1 MRGEHSGRAVT
12 GKRKERWTE
21 RKYERERERKGG
33 MKENMNGKIMEGWSE
48 REYERE
54 HNGRME

>member
-1 MRGEHSGRAVT
+1 MRGEHPGRAVT

-21 RKYERERERKGG
+21 REYERERERKGG

-48 REYERE
+48 REYE
-54 HNGRME
+54 GGT

>member
-21 RKYERERERKGG
+21 REYERERERKGG
-33 MKENMNGKIMEGWSE
+33 MKENMNGKIRLVATVQRLKRNES
-48 REYERE
+48 Y
-54 HNGRME
+54 